1 MKAVIFQTKIKASY
15 GEAQRAVLE
24 LLRTKG
30 PMQRWQ
36 ICAALGKH
44 CGSTVGRLLAAGCVE
59 KYQDDNRDPNPC
71 SMVERYQA
79 EYLAFVR
86 DLDNTKQKRARNFG
100 DCMSKKDKMK
110 DSYTPLSQE
119 QRTTVETACAAW
131 HLGRRPQTLRIWACK
146 GDGPLKPIQINGR
159 LHWRVYDIKRLLGA

>member
-1 MKAVIFQTKIKASY
+1 MKAVIFRTKRKASN

-44 CGSTVGRLLAAGCVE
+44 CGSTVGRLLASGCVE
-59 KYQDDNRDPNPC
+59 KYQDDNRDPNPF
-71 SMVERYQA
+71 SKVERYRA

-86 DLDNTKQKRARNFG
+86 DLDNTEQKRVGKFG
-100 DCMSKKDKMK
+100 DSMSKNDKMK
-110 DSYTPLSQE
+110 DSYTPLAQE
-119 QRTTVETACAAW
+119 QRVIVETACAAW
-131 HLGRRPQTLRIWACK
+131 HLGRRPQTLRFWACK
-146 GDGPLKPIQINGR
+146 GDGPLMPIQINGR
-159 LHWRVYDIKRLLGA
+159 LHWRVDDIKRLLGD